1 MLCVTTLHAPIQQQ
15 TCILP
20 SLPLTYLIE
29 ALFVATDTPHKNQL
43 QVGFVFPNFISAS
56 SGSVSPFCLGYLS
69 LLLPSVCSLTMFQFC
84 QKLLIPPRPQNFC
97 LTFLLGWTALELGA
111 GDFWILGS
119 FPGPIFLHW
128 PNPTGL
134 FQADP

>member
-20 SLPLTYLIE
+20 SLPLTYLI
-29 ALFVATDTPHKNQL
+29 LVVATDIPHEIQL
-43 QVGFVFPNFISAS
+43 QVGFVFPDFVSAS
-56 SGSVSPFCLGYLS
+56 SDSVSPFCLGYLS
-69 LLLPSVCSLTMFQFC
+69 VLLPSVCFLTMFQFS

-111 GDFWILGS
+111 GDF
-119 FPGPIFLHW
+119 
-128 PNPTGL
+128 
-134 FQADP
+134 